1 MFVLLNVCPFKF
13 FASPKYLRNPQ
24 WEQKFF
30 KISLKQWINIFKA
43 RKVTCY
49 TGGHPNSLKVS
60 NSSLFLIIDM
70 FFQPLSVENGTFFQP
85 EVEFTYKIPAFKQTP
100 KQQ

>member
-1 MFVLLNVCPFKF
+1 M
-13 FASPKYLRNPQ
+13 
-24 WEQKFF
+24 
-30 KISLKQWINIFKA
+30 
-43 RKVTCY
+43 
-49 TGGHPNSLKVS
+49 
-60 NSSLFLIIDM
+60 IDM

>member
-1 MFVLLNVCPFKF
+1 MEMNKGKLKKQDGKSYQLQASKVRSSNGFMVCEVRVMKRF
-13 FASPKYLRNPQ
+13 FSFLPHSYRVA
-24 WEQKFF
+24 
-30 KISLKQWINIFKA
+30 
-43 RKVTCY
+43 
-49 TGGHPNSLKVS
+49 NSVKVS
-60 NSSLFLIIDM
+60 NSSPFLIIDM